1 MPPDGGRLSIGDIV
15 SGAAMR
21 EDADAGEAA
30 ATRTAASALS
40 RRCLKPE
47 YRPGSWRQRCLNASL
62 GFKLYATERDRLDL
76 IGIVPRIHRVQIRM
90 MKLSS
95 FAQS

>member
-1 MPPDGGRLSIGDIV
+1 
-15 SGAAMR
+15 MR
-21 EDADAGEAA
+21 VNPDAG
-30 ATRTAASALS
+30 TKLQRPGRPLSALS

-47 YRPGSWRQRCLNASL
+47 HRPGSWRQRCLNASL
-62 GFKLYATERDRLDL
+62 GFKLYATEWDWLDL

-90 MKLSS
+90 MELSS